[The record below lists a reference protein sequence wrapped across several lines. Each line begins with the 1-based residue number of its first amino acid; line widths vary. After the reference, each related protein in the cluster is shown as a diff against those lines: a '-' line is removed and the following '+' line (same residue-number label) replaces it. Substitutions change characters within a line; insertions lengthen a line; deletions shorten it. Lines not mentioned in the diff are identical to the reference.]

1 MCNKQPDGELLRVH
15 PPVLLKADDPLYR
28 MPDPDSMGY
37 VFLMPEGPRQINEA
51 GGVFYIKDARVAYH
65 DTAGL

>member
-51 GGVFYIKDARVAYH
+51 GADAVCGRCHAKS
-65 DTAGL
+65 D